1 MLMPTRIGNH
11 WLLVEIE
18 PCREKVRVYD
28 SLRAT
33 DEGTRKGREDVVNA
47 IRMWYKG
54 KDGDDMQVQWEQVP
68 QQENGEDCGVAMLL
82 AMRRRMLIKR
92 RPRGGQGWDYSAQD
106 FEGMR
111 WKVAAE
117 LSEDRIWLMGDDSM
131 KRTRRIMMVEK
142 I

>member
-1 MLMPTRIGNH
+1 
-11 WLLVEIE
+11 
-18 PCREKVRVYD
+18 
-28 SLRAT
+28 
-33 DEGTRKGREDVVNA
+33 
-47 IRMWYKG
+47 MWYEG

-92 RPRGGQGWDYSAQD
+92 RPRGGQGWDYSARD

-111 WKVAAE
+111 WKVVAE